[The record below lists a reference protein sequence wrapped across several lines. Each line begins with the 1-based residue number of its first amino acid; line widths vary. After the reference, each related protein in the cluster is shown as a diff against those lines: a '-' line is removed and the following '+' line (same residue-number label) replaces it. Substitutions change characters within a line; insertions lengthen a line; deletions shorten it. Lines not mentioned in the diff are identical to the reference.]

1 MAHRALAMGFLRSYA
16 RLVAS
21 PLDFALA
28 KEAHLLPDDGGNNS
42 FDWLAWAAFIQ
53 HFRRLGDEHV
63 APRYHYGQLRL
74 SRLNWAVRVFRPR
87 SADTLW
93 RYEVTSASIN
103 DAMAYVTLP
112 LLFAFAIASSLLS
125 AMQVALAVPADS
137 LWPALARESGLQQ
150 IARAF

>member
-1 MAHRALAMGFLRSYA
+1 MTFGRSICKTNKTKKANRTNKTNKTETGTAVMAHRALAVGFLRSYA

-74 SRLNWAVRVFRPR
+74 SRLN
-87 SADTLW
+87 
-93 RYEVTSASIN
+93 
-103 DAMAYVTLP
+103 
-112 LLFAFAIASSLLS
+112 
-125 AMQVALAVPADS
+125 
-137 LWPALARESGLQQ
+137 
-150 IARAF
+150 